1 MSSPTHHGPLINGLL
16 SAVPDIDP
24 HETHEWIESFDGL
37 VDDKGGP
44 RARYIMLNL
53 LRRARER
60 NVSIPADFATPY
72 VNTIGVHE
80 EPYFPGDEHIE
91 RLYRRL
97 IRWNAAVMVT
107 RAQRPGVGVGG
118 HISSY
123 ASLATLYEV
132 GLNHFFRGK
141 DHPGGGDQIFWQGHS
156 SPGNYA
162 RAFLEGRLSEK
173 DLDAFRQEKSQD
185 GLPSYPHPHNMP
197 EFWEFPTVSLGLGP
211 IGAIYQAW
219 INRYL
224 HNRGIKDTSQQDVW
238 CFIGDG
244 ETDEPETRG
253 AIQWAAY
260 QQLDNL
266 TFVIN
271 CNLQRL
277 DGPVRG
283 DGKIIQEL
291 EAQFKGAGWNVI
303 KVIWGREWDAL
314 LNADKDRALVHLMND
329 TLDGDYQT
337 FRAESGGYIR
347 DHFFGRDPRTAK
359 LVSGMSDDDIW
370 NLKRGGHDY
379 RKVYAAYAAARA
391 HTGSPTVILAQTIKG
406 WNLGEGFMARNATH
420 QMKKLTSDQLKDLRD
435 RLELPI
441 PDEALEDPYTAP
453 YYHPGFDD
461 PRIQYM
467 MDRRK
472 QLGGFL
478 PLRKHEFTPLPM
490 PSDKPFAPL
499 AAGSNRDFAT
509 TMAVVRLF
517 KDLMKEPGI
526 GQRFVPIVP
535 DEARTFGMESIFPTA
550 RIFNTLGMQ
559 YTAVD
564 SASLMKYVEAT
575 DGQMMH
581 TGITEAGS
589 MAAFNAAGSSY
600 ATHGEALIPW
610 YIFYSM
616 FGFQRVGD
624 SMWQAADQLVRGF
637 IIGAT
642 AGRTTLTGEG
652 LQHAD
657 GQSPLLASPNRAMVI
672 YDPAYAYEIRHIIRD
687 GIERMY
693 GQQSPDDLHDAA
705 GRSRDV
711 MYYLTV
717 YNEPV
722 AQPAEP
728 ANVDIEGIIKGI
740 HQVSAATGDGPR
752 AQLLAS
758 GVAVPWALEAQKL
771 LRDDWGVAADVW
783 SVTSWNELRRDGIDA
798 DQEAFLNP
806 AAAPRVPYLTAK
818 LQNAPGPFV
827 ATSDYDRLVPDMIRK
842 WVPGEYE
849 VLGADGFGFSDTRP
863 AARRFFKIDGPSLA
877 IKTLQTLAR
886 RGEIDPAVV
895 GQAIAKYDLYNVN
908 AGTSGN
914 EGGDG

>member
-1 MSSPTHHGPLINGLL
+1 MATRETPGPLINGLL

-24 HETHEWIESFDGL
+24 TETAEWVESFDGL

-80 EPYFPGDEHIE
+80 EPYFPGDENIE

-162 RAFLEGRLSEK
+162 RAFLEGRLSEQQ
-173 DLDAFRQEKSQD
+173 LDSYRQEKSRS
-185 GLPSYPHPHNMP
+185 GIPSYPHPRNMP
-197 EFWEFPTVSLGLGP
+197 DFWEFPTVSLGLGP

-219 INRYL
+219 VNKYL
-224 HNRGIKDTSQQDVW
+224 TNRGIKDTTQQDVW

-244 ETDEPETRG
+244 ETDEVETRG

-266 TFVIN
+266 TFVVN

-291 EAQFKGAGWNVI
+291 EAEFKGAGWNVI

-337 FRAESGGYIR
+337 FRAESGAYIR
-347 DHFFGRDPRTAK
+347 EHFFGRDPRTAA
-359 LVSGMSDDDIW
+359 LVSKMSDDDIW

-391 HTGSPTVILAQTIKG
+391 HTGGPTIILAQTVKG

-420 QMKKLTSDQLKDLRD
+420 QMKKLNSDQLKELRD
-435 RLELPI
+435 LTKVPI
-441 PDEALEDPYTAP
+441 TDEQLEDPYHAP
-453 YYHPGFDD
+453 YYHPGPDD
-461 PRIQYM
+461 ERIMYM
-467 MDRRK
+467 LDRRR

-478 PLRKHEFTPLPM
+478 PIRRHTFAPMQM
-490 PSDKPFAPL
+490 PSDKPFDAL
-499 AAGSNRDFAT
+499 KAGGSRDFAT

-517 KDLMKEPGI
+517 KDLMKEPDFGHRI
-526 GQRFVPIVP
+526 VPIVP
-535 DEARTFGMESIFPTA
+535 DEARTFGMESIFPSA
-550 RIFNTLGMQ
+550 RIFNTLGMH

-564 SASLMKYVEAT
+564 AASLMRYVEAT

-581 TGITEAGS
+581 TGINEAGS
-589 MAAFNAAGSSY
+589 VAAFNAAGSAY
-600 ATHGEALIPW
+600 ATHGQALIPF

-616 FGFQRVGD
+616 FGFQRTGD
-624 SMWQAADQLVRGF
+624 SFWQAADQLVRGF

-652 LQHAD
+652 LQHGD
-657 GQSPLLASPNRAMVI
+657 GQSPILAAPNRAVI
-672 YDPAYAYEIRHIIRD
+672 TYDPAYAYEIRHIIRD
-687 GIERMY
+687 GINRMF
-693 GQQSPDDLHDAA
+693 GQSQEGELTDEQ
-705 GRSRDV
+705 GRPRDV

-728 ANVDIEGIIKGI
+728 DGVDVVGIIKGI
-740 HQVSAATGDGPR
+740 HRISVSDGGGPR
-752 AQLLAS
+752 AQLLSS
-758 GVAVPWALEAQKL
+758 GVGVPWAMEAQRL

-783 SVTSWNELRRDGIDA
+783 SVTSWGELRRDALAA
-798 DQEAFLNP
+798 DEEAMMNP
-806 AAAPRVPYLTAK
+806 EQPARTPFVTER
-818 LQNAPGPFV
+818 LQGAPGPFI
-827 ATSDYDRLVPDMIRK
+827 ATSDYDHLVPDQIRK
-842 WVPGEYE
+842 WVPGDYE

-863 AARRFFKIDGPSLA
+863 AARRFFKIDGPSMVV
-877 IKTLQTLAR
+877 KTLQALVR
-886 RGEIDPAVV
+886 RGEMDASVV
-895 GQAIAKYDLYNVN
+895 RQALDRYQIWDVN

-914 EGGDG
+914 AGGDA

>member
-1 MSSPTHHGPLINGLL
+1 MSTPDAHGPLINGLL

-24 HETHEWIESFDGL
+24 NETGEWVESFDGL

-80 EPYFPGDEHIE
+80 EPYFPGDENAE
-91 RLYRRL
+91 RLIRRL

-162 RAFLEGRLSEK
+162 RGYLEGRLTEK
-173 DLDAFRQEKSQD
+173 DLDAFRQERSRD
-185 GLPSYPHPHNMP
+185 GLPSYPHPRNMP

-219 INRYL
+219 INKYL

-238 CFIGDG
+238 CFVGDG
-244 ETDEPETRG
+244 ETDEVETRG
-253 AIQWAAY
+253 AIQWASY

-337 FRAESGGYIR
+337 FRAESGAYIR
-347 DHFFGRDPRTAK
+347 DNFFGRDPRTAK
-359 LVSGMSDDDIW
+359 LVSGMTDDDIW

-391 HTGSPTVILAQTIKG
+391 HTGAPTVILAQTVKG

-420 QMKKLTSDQLKDLRD
+420 QMKKLNSDQLKELRD
-435 RLELPI
+435 RLNLPI
-441 PDEALEDPYTAP
+441 SDDQLEDPYNAP
-453 YYHPGFDD
+453 YYHPGPDD
-461 PRIQYM
+461 ERIKYLHQL
-467 MDRRK
+467 RS
-472 QLGGFL
+472 QLGGYL
-478 PLRKHEFTPLPM
+478 PERRHAFTPLTM
-490 PSDKPFAPL
+490 PSDKPFAGL
-499 AAGSNRDFAT
+499 AAGSSRPFAT
-509 TMAVVRLF
+509 TMAVVRLI
-517 KDLMKEPGI
+517 KDLMKEPNFGNRI
-526 GQRFVPIVP
+526 VPIVP
-535 DEARTFGMESIFPTA
+535 DEARTFGMESLFPTA
-550 RIFNTLGMQ
+550 KIFNTLGMQ

-575 DGQMMH
+575 DGQMLH

-589 MAAFNAAGSSY
+589 VAAFNAAGSSY
-600 ATHGEALIPW
+600 ATHHEALIPF

-624 SMWQAADQLVRGF
+624 SFWQAADQLVRGF

-657 GQSPLLASPNRAMVI
+657 GQSPILAAPNRAVI
-672 YDPAYAYEIRHIIRD
+672 TYDPAYAYEIRHIIRD
-687 GIERMY
+687 GINRMY
-693 GQQSPDDLHDAA
+693 GATSADDDVVDAQ

-711 MYYLTV
+711 MYYITV

-722 AQPAEP
+722 PQPAEP
-728 ANVDIEGIIKGI
+728 ADVDVDGILHGI
-740 HQVSAATGDGPR
+740 HRVSVGSGNGPK

-758 GVAVPWALEAQKL
+758 GVGVPWAIEAQQL
-771 LRDDWGVAADVW
+771 LEKDWGVSADVW
-783 SVTSWNELRRDGIDA
+783 SVTSWGELRRDALAA
-798 DQEAFLNP
+798 DDEAMMNP
-806 AAAPRVPYLTAK
+806 EAEPRTPYVTAK
-818 LQNAPGPFV
+818 LSGAAGPFI
-827 ATSDYDRLVPDMIRK
+827 ATSDYDHLIPDQIRK
-842 WVPGEYE
+842 WVPGDYE

-863 AARRFFKIDGPSLA
+863 AARRFFKIDGPSVVV
-877 IKTLQTLAR
+877 KTLEILAR
-886 RGEIDPAVV
+886 RGEVDRSLVRA
-895 GQAIAKYDLYNVN
+895 ALDKYRLWDVN
-908 AGTSGN
+908 AGASGN
-914 EGGDG
+914 DGE

>member
-1 MSSPTHHGPLINGLL
+1 ML
-16 SAVPDIDP
+16 STVPDIDP
-24 HETHEWIESFDGL
+24 QETEEWVDSFDGL

-44 RARYIMLNL
+44 RARYVMLNL

-60 NVSIPADFATPY
+60 NVSIPHDYATPY

-80 EPYFPGDEHIE
+80 EPYFPGDENME

-107 RAQRPGVGVGG
+107 KAQRPGLGVGG

-173 DLDAFRQEKSQD
+173 DLDGFRQEKSEN
-185 GLPSYPHPHNMP
+185 GLSSYPHPHNMP

-238 CFIGDG
+238 CFVGDG
-244 ETDEPETRG
+244 ETDEVETRG

-337 FRAESGGYIR
+337 YRAESGAYIR
-347 DHFFGRDPRTAK
+347 EQFFDRDPRTAK
-359 LVSGMSDDDIW
+359 LVAGMSDHDIW

-391 HTGSPTVILAQTIKG
+391 HTGAPTVILAQTVKG
-406 WNLGEGFMARNATH
+406 WNLGEGFEAKNSTH
-420 QMKKLTSDQLKDLRD
+420 QMKKLTSNQLKDLRD
-435 RLELPI
+435 RLQLPI
-441 PDEALEDPYTAP
+441 PDEALEDPYNAP

-461 PRIQYM
+461 PVIKYM
-467 MDRRK
+467 LDRRK
-472 QLGGFL
+472 KLGGFL

-490 PSDKPFAPL
+490 PSDKPFASL
-499 AAGSNRDFAT
+499 ATGSKRDYAT

-526 GQRFVPIVP
+526 GERFVPIVP

-575 DGQMMH
+575 DGQMLH

-589 MAAFNAAGSSY
+589 VAAFNAAGSAYS
-600 ATHGEALIPW
+600 THGEALIPW

-624 SMWQAADQLVRGF
+624 SFWQAADQLVRGF
-637 IIGAT
+637 IVGAT

-657 GQSPLLASPNRAMVI
+657 GQSPLLASPNRAVI
-672 YDPAYAYEIRHIIRD
+672 TYDPAYAYEIRHIVRD

-693 GQQSPDDLHDAA
+693 GQQSPDDLHDAQ

-722 AQPAEP
+722 PQPAEP
-728 ANVDIEGIIKGI
+728 SDVDVDGILKGI
-740 HQVSAATGDGPR
+740 HHVASDNGGGPR

-758 GVAVPWALEAQKL
+758 GVAVPWALEAQRL
-771 LRDDWGVAADVW
+771 LRADWGVSADVW
-783 SVTSWNELRRDGIDA
+783 SVTSWNELRRDAIAA
-798 DQEAFLNP
+798 DQDAFLHP
-806 AAAPRVPYLTAK
+806 GDPIRTPYLTAK
-818 LQNAPGPFV
+818 LAGADGPFI

-863 AARRFFKIDGPSLA
+863 AARRFFKIDGPSMVV
-877 IKTLQTLAR
+877 KTLQTLAR
-886 RGEIDPAVV
+886 RGEVDPGVV
-895 GQAIAKYDLYNVN
+895 AQAIERYQLHNVN
-908 AGTSGN
+908 AGASGN